1 MEYLIAIISILLCG
15 LVAYILLDKNKA
27 DKIWF
32 FRSRDNKEE
41 LPSKEIKRLP
51 YILLTIALLVV
62 SGVIEIWLMTHI
74 SDILNQIKMS
84 IALVCLTG
92 AACNDYRE
100 HRIPNR
106 FPLIMAITGI
116 ACLAIGYFTNQAG
129 STSYIFSCLIA
140 TVGVS
145 LCLTLAS
152 VLTKHGIGF
161 GDIKLLSAL
170 ALTGGVYTIC
180 GTLFFGM
187 VLCAIVA
194 IVLLVM
200 KKKTIKESLP
210 FGPFI
215 YFGFC
220 ITVLASIY

>member
-1 MEYLIAIISILLCG
+1 MHYLIAVISILLCG
-15 LVAYILLDKNKA
+15 LVAYITLDKEKA
-27 DKIWF
+27 KKICF
-32 FRSRDNKEE
+32 LRPHNGKDETT
-41 LPSKEIKRLP
+41 SKEIKRPL
-51 YILLTIALLVV
+51 YFSLTISLLVLSV
-62 SGVIEIWLMTHI
+62 VIAVWLTTHI
-74 SDILNQIKMS
+74 SDVLNLTKMS
-84 IALVCLTG
+84 VALVCLTG

-100 HRIPNR
+100 HRIPNV
-106 FPLIMAITGI
+106 FPLILAITGI
-116 ACLAIGYFTNQAG
+116 SSLIIGYFTNQAG
-129 STSYIFSCLIA
+129 ATSYIFSCLIA
-140 TVGVS
+140 TVGVA

-180 GTLFFGM
+180 GTLFFAM
-187 VLCAIVA
+187 TLCAIVA
-194 IVLLVM
+194 VVLLIM